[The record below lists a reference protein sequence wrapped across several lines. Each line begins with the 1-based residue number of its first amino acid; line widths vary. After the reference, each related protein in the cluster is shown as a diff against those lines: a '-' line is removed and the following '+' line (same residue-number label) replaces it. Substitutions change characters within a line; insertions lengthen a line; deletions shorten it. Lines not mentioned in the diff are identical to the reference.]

1 MKRLC
6 WLWGAPLA
14 VALACGGESDDFGPA
29 PSGGSSGTGG
39 ASGEA
44 SGATGGS
51 SAAKGGSSG
60 SAGKPAA
67 EIPLEDA
74 PKAYATAYC
83 ALLERCEGFL
93 YDLIT
98 AYEDCE
104 TVTEE
109 RLKQGGL
116 DALTQAVDDGRVEYH
131 GDRMQACVDAV
142 ATRPCN
148 LLTTRGIPECEDAMT
163 GTAAKGDGCGLN
175 EECEGSLIC
184 ETGGTC
190 PGTCVE
196 RYSAGKTCT
205 ADDECADELVCSNV
219 TKHCAKPAAEG
230 EPCEGG
236 VEVQCEP
243 GFFCGG
249 ADAGKMQPGTCMPIA
264 AVKLGG
270 QGAAC
275 DPGGGALCESGLS
288 CVLTGFENSA
298 LTWECRTPSVARGN
312 CGVGLPE
319 DCADGQYC
327 PLTSL
332 DIVAGTFTATCTPLP
347 AAGDACAMRPLGGL
361 MPACAPYARCGGDG
375 KCVDF
380 RDLGESCTNDDVCYS
395 GHCADGACEPAHACE

>member
-1 MKRLC
+1 MKTLW
-6 WLWGAPLA
+6 WLFGAPLA
-14 VALACGGESDDFGPA
+14 LALSCGGESDDFGPA
-29 PSGGSSGTGG
+29 PSGGASGTGG
-39 ASGEA
+39 ASG
-44 SGATGGS
+44 GAGR
-51 SAAKGGSSG
+51 
-60 SAGKPAA
+60 PAA

-83 ALLERCEGFL
+83 AVLERCEGFL

-104 TVTEE
+104 TITEE
-109 RLKQGGL
+109 RLRQGGL
-116 DALTQAVDDGRVEYH
+116 DALTEAVDDGRVEYH
-131 GDRMQACVDAV
+131 GDRMQACVNAV
-142 ATRPCN
+142 VTRPCN

-184 ETGGTC
+184 ETNGTC
-190 PGTCVE
+190 PGACVE
-196 RYSAGKTCT
+196 RYSAGKPCS

-249 ADAGKMQPGTCMPIA
+249 ADAGKMQPGACVPVEN
-264 AVKLGG
+264 VKLGG

-275 DPGGGALCESGLS
+275 DPGGGALCQSGLS
-288 CVLTGFENSA
+288 CVLTGFESGA
-298 LTWECRTPSVARGN
+298 LKWECRTPSVANGN

-319 DCADGQYC
+319 DCAGGQYC

-332 DIVAGTFTATCTPLP
+332 DIVAGTFTATCTVLP
-347 AAGDACAMRPLGGL
+347 APGDACATRPLGGL
-361 MPACAPYARCGGDG
+361 MPACEPYARCGGDG
-375 KCVDF
+375 KCNAF
-380 RDLGESCTNDDVCYS
+380 RDLGESCTDDAVCYS